1 MYISNEKGF
10 PGRPFSSLIIA
21 RVVSSVYNDYFYA
34 KTILKCLDISGEKFT
49 LKNYHLKYVLRVYVS
64 KQLLIKILQRIHLG
78 YKVKIKCLKRRG
90 IYQSINLHAPFELT
104 KDSIGT
110 FFLMLSDRQI
120 VITLLL
126 IK

>member
-34 KTILKCLDISGEKFT
+34 KTILKCLDMHQWRKVHIK
-49 LKNYHLKYVLRVYVS
+49 KNYHFKYVLRVYVS
-64 KQLLIKILQRIHLG
+64 KQILIKILQRIHLG
-78 YKVKIKCLKRRG
+78 YKVRIKCLKRRG
-90 IYQSINLHAPFELT
+90 INQSINLHAPVEPT

-110 FFLMLSDRQI
+110 FFLMLSGK
-120 VITLLL
+120 L
-126 IK
+126 